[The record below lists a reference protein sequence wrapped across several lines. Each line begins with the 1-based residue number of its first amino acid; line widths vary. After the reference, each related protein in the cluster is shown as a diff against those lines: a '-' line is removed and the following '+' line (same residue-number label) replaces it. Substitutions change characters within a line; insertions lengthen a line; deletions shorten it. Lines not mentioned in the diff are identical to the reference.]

1 VAIGGD
7 FWMKRVA
14 AILAIVIGLGLLLS
28 QPVFG
33 QQGVFELPEHNL
45 PPDSDWSWGVA
56 LGDVDGDG
64 DLDIIFAND
73 VQNGLYLNDGVG
85 VFAGD
90 ATANLPG
97 NDSLSW
103 GLALG
108 DVDGDGD
115 LDVIFANTHQN
126 ELYLND
132 GSGLFSDVTATNLP
146 EDDEDSRGVA
156 LGDVDGD
163 GDLDAVFATRL
174 SFNRL
179 YINNGSGVFWDSSLS
194 QFPGDGGNT
203 RGVVLGDVD
212 GDGDL
217 DVVFANKDGQNRLY
231 LNDGYG
237 LFENVTLTHFP
248 EDYDNS
254 RRIVMGDL
262 DSDGDQ
268 DIIFAN
274 RRSRNRLY
282 LNDGSGVFQD
292 ATALSLPTHEDWSL
306 DVTLGDIDGDHDQ
319 DIIFANFNE
328 QNEAYLN
335 DGSGV
340 FEDVTSTHLP
350 VDTDGSL
357 SVVLGDVDGD
367 GDLDIVFGGSR
378 ENRLYINKGERS
390 GLFGLAG
397 CKRHP

>member
-1 VAIGGD
+1 
-7 FWMKRVA
+7 MKRIA
-14 AILAIVIGLGLLLS
+14 AILAIVIGIGLMLS

-33 QQGVFELPEHNL
+33 QQGVFKLPSVNL
-45 PPDSDWSWGVA
+45 PSDSGWSWGVA

-64 DLDIIFAND
+64 DLDIVFAND
-73 VQNGLYLNDGVG
+73 GQNGLYLNDGAG
-85 VFAGD
+85 VFVEAT
-90 ATANLPG
+90 TANLPE

-103 GLALG
+103 GVALG

-126 ELYLND
+126 DLYLND
-132 GSGLFSDVTATNLP
+132 GSGLFSDVTSMNLP
-146 EDDEDSRGVA
+146 EEDDDTRGVA
-156 LGDVDGD
+156 LGDLDGD

-179 YINNGSGVFWDSSLS
+179 YINNGSGVFWDASLS

-203 RGVVLGDVD
+203 RGVVTGDVD

-231 LNDGYG
+231 LNDGLG
-237 LFENVTLTHFP
+237 VFENVTLTHFP

-254 RRIVMGDL
+254 RRIVIGDL
-262 DSDGDQ
+262 DGDGDQ

-292 ATALSLPTHEDWSL
+292 ATALSLPTHDDWSL
-306 DVTLGDIDGDHDQ
+306 DVALGDIDGDNDQ
-319 DIIFANFNE
+319 DIIFASFNE

-340 FEDVTSTHLP
+340 FEDVTPTHLP
-350 VDTDGSL
+350 VDSDGNL
-357 SVVLGDVDGD
+357 SVVLGDLDGD
-367 GDLDIVFGGSR
+367 GDLDIVFGGSGG
-378 ENRLYINKGERS
+378 NRLYINKGERS
-390 GLFGLAG
+390 GLLGLAG
-397 CKRHP
+397 CKGHS